1 VFADARESVVD
12 DLLLTHVIETYWA
25 ANPNVEADIFRQR
38 DGHDT
43 PVSLGPQRT
52 TAGSGAKNGAYRAVG
67 CDKYCRILA
76 LKYAS
81 SLSNMGQNLA
91 C

>member
-43 PVSLGPQRT
+43 PVSLGLQRT
-52 TAGSGAKNGAYRAVG
+52 TAGRAQKTAHIAPWVAINTAG
-67 CDKYCRILA
+67 F
-76 LKYAS
+76 
-81 SLSNMGQNLA
+81 
-91 C
+91 